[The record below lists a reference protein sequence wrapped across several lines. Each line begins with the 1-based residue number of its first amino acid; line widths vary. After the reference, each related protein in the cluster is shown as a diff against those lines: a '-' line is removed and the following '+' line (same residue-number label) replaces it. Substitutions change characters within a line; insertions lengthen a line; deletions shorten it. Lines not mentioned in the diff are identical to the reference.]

1 MKLFTTYELSHY
13 STLELRIL
21 FHDVAR
27 QLARTEP
34 HTIERAKAL
43 ANLENLSRAMCR

>member
-1 MKLFTTYELSHY
+1 MKLFTAYELSHY
-13 STLELRIL
+13 TKLELRIL
-21 FHDVAR
+21 FRDVSR

-43 ANLENLSRAMCR
+43 ATLENISRALCR